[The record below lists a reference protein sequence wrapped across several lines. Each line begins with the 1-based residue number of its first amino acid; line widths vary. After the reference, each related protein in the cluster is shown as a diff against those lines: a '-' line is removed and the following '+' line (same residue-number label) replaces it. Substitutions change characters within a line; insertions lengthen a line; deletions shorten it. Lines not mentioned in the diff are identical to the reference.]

1 MSRKKIRSRGAPH
14 VFQPIFDSE
23 RLAPVIMAAAKT
35 SKLGTWACWIG
46 IVLGKDETLDLRSV
60 LNNGVKLKEG
70 IARAI
75 FPRFKSFPYENG
87 KELKD
92 SW

>member
-1 MSRKKIRSRGAPH
+1 MSKTSHTARH
-14 VFQPIFDSE
+14 VFQPILDSE

-35 SKLGTWACWIG
+35 SKPGTWACWIG

-60 LNNGVKLKEG
+60 LKDGTKLKED

>member
-1 MSRKKIRSRGAPH
+1 MRRTSRRRPH
-14 VFQPIFDSE
+14 VFQAIFDSE

-35 SKLGTWACWIG
+35 SQPGTWACWIG
-46 IVLGKDETLDLRSV
+46 IVLGKDELLDRRSV
-60 LNNGVKLKEG
+60 LKDGTKLKED

-75 FPRFKSFPYENG
+75 FPRFKSFPYEDG
-87 KELKD
+87 RELED